1 MLVAKA
7 ADFVADNAV
16 AVPVVEAE
24 ETAADETAR
33 PTPPPTR
40 LAD

>member
-16 AVPVVEAE
+16 AVPMTEAE
-24 ETAADETAR
+24 EAAAEES
-33 PTPPPTR
+33 
-40 LAD
+40 ADAVDPEAD